1 MTQCMQVKDWNQ
13 KITYLGSINMGSIKN
28 LLLHCQETMK
38 KYDDNVNEDNLR
50 CKHINQG
57 WIEALIFVE
66 RNFDITEKTTER
78 K

>member
-1 MTQCMQVKDWNQ
+1 LKKEAENKRRIQ
-13 KITYLGSINMGSIKN
+13 IMGSIKN

-66 RNFDITEKTTER
+66 RNFNITEKTTGD
-78 K
+78 

>member
-1 MTQCMQVKDWNQ
+1 
-13 KITYLGSINMGSIKN
+13 MGSIKN

-57 WIEALIFVE
+57 WIEALMFVE
-66 RNFDITEKTTER
+66 RNFDVTEKNNN
-78 K
+78 

>member
-1 MTQCMQVKDWNQ
+1 MVKFLKKEAEKKRRIQ
-13 KITYLGSINMGSIKN
+13 IMGSIKN

-66 RNFDITEKTTER
+66 RNFNITEKTTGD
-78 K
+78 

>member
-1 MTQCMQVKDWNQ
+1 MVKFLKKEAENKRRIQ
-13 KITYLGSINMGSIKN
+13 IMGSIKN

-66 RNFDITEKTTER
+66 RNFNITEKTTGD
-78 K
+78 

>member
-1 MTQCMQVKDWNQ
+1 LKKEAEKKRRIQ
-13 KITYLGSINMGSIKN
+13 IMGSIKN

-66 RNFDITEKTTER
+66 RNFNITEKTTGD
-78 K
+78 

>member
-1 MTQCMQVKDWNQ
+1 MTNVIAVWIKWKGD
-13 KITYLGSINMGSIKN
+13 YVGSIKN

-66 RNFDITEKTTER
+66 RNFDITEKTINEKGT
-78 K
+78 

>member
-1 MTQCMQVKDWNQ
+1 
-13 KITYLGSINMGSIKN
+13 MGSIKN
-28 LLLHCQETMK
+28 LLLHCQDTMK